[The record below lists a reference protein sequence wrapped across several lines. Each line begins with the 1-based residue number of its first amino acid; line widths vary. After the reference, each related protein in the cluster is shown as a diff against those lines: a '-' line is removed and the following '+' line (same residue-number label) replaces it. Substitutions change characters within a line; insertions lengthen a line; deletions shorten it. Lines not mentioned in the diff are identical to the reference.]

1 MTHTE
6 AVALLDA
13 WCLLHERHTTE
24 HPEGEVAYYQK
35 TRPFHEVTFDASNL
49 SSGVYFYTLNS
60 GNMVETRKMIL
71 TK

>member
-13 WCLLHERHTTE
+13 WCLLHERYTTE

-35 TRPFHEVTFDASNL
+35 TRPFHEVTFDAKNL
-49 SSGVYFYTLNS
+49 AAF
-60 GNMVETRKMIL
+60 L
-71 TK
+71 TYVLEQRHGAQPR